1 MDEIS
6 RNRRKNNNLN
16 NKKFNSGNEIINKLE
31 NLYQKS
37 QKEIKY
43 TNLEKKTKI
52 NLRYSAHKSTNRLTK
67 TDSKGL
73 ISIDTQQNQKHSKN
87 IISNEIPT
95 IDATSGYFSVSNSK
109 NKRIQSFSPNK
120 NSLKKNDTDL
130 ESWSIL
136 IENDQKLPHINKD
149 YYASILNNNKNSKER
164 EKLLQN
170 SIDFYYHSKK
180 SPISK
185 SYSYRKKEN
194 EKENYEKPKIRLFSS
209 LKRIPTK
216 VAFGKVVTN
225 DKINFYKKNENF
237 YFDKQKPITEICK
250 NEKNIFRKGLHFNNS
265 IENLIKLNK
274 IKDDYN
280 TNNPNAEFYTPK
292 DVFGNIIYPVYGQKK
307 MLKNIM
313 PKEYDYNTVRSPLE
327 LLHDTYHPLLRF
339 QKKMLS
345 QHINSINQEIGVT
358 YSKYFTLVDNSKIP
372 EKYKMCQD
380 LIDLQ
385 KDEKLIKLIRDLIDR
400 NFGLNKEV
408 EKTFD
413 KKKETLQE
421 KLKKKNLYQRF
432 GKIIIKA
439 AIHFK
444 KLNISLEK
452 FYEKLENKNSY
463 LKLDEKSKQKY
474 ELQIHKQGQH
484 LFQAIK
490 ANDIEEIL
498 NVVKNNNN
506 ILFYTDHFKQ
516 TPLHICAKRNLYQ
529 LILLFTSKG
538 ININAQDEGGRTALY
553 LAAERNHFEFVVV
566 LLYEIADPKIQTVE
580 GKIPSDVTT
589 NSRLK
594 IALDRAK
601 ILHFFHYI
609 GKAQNFNQSV
619 RNGLDFLFNEEFN
632 INYKQWIQE
641 NNEIIGDV
649 ENKK

>member
-1 MDEIS
+1 MDELS
-6 RNRRKNNNLN
+6 RNRYNKL
-16 NKKFNSGNEIINKLE
+16 NKKFHAGNEIINKLE
-31 NLYQKS
+31 HLYQKS

-43 TNLEKKTKI
+43 TNLDKKPNI
-52 NLRYSAHKSTNRLTK
+52 NLRYSGHKFTNRLTK

-73 ISIDTQQNQKHSKN
+73 ISFDAQQLKHSKN
-87 IISNEIPT
+87 KISNEIPT
-95 IDATSGYFSVSNSK
+95 VDATSGMFSFSTSK
-109 NKRIQSFSPNK
+109 NKRIQSFSAK
-120 NSLKKNDTDL
+120 KSTLVKNDTDIQ
-130 ESWSIL
+130 SWSIL
-136 IENDQKLPHINKD
+136 LENDQKLPHVEKD
-149 YYASILNNNKNSKER
+149 YYAFILNHNKESKDR
-164 EKLLQN
+164 DKLLQN
-170 SIDFYYHSKK
+170 SVDFFLHSKK
-180 SPISK
+180 TPISK
-185 SYSYRKKEN
+185 SFSYQKKEN
-194 EKENYEKPKIRLFSS
+194 EKKNYIKPKIKIFSTI
-209 LKRIPTK
+209 KRIPTK

-225 DKINFYKKNENF
+225 DKINLINQNKKFNF
-237 YFDKQKPITEICK
+237 NKQKPINEISK
-250 NEKNIFRKGLHFNNS
+250 NEKNVFRKGLHHNNS
-265 IENLIKLNK
+265 IENLIKKEK

-280 TNNPNAEFYTPK
+280 TNNPNTEYYIPK
-292 DVFGNIIYPVYGQKK
+292 DPFGNIIYPVYGQKK

-313 PKEYDYNTVRSPLE
+313 PKEYDYNTIRSPLE

-372 EKYKMCQD
+372 DKYKMCQD

>member
-1 MDEIS
+1 MDEFS
-6 RNRRKNNNLN
+6 RNRHKNNNLN

-307 MLKNIM
+307 NVK
-313 PKEYDYNTVRSPLE
+313 KYN
-327 LLHDTYHPLLRF
+327 
-339 QKKMLS
+339 
-345 QHINSINQEIGVT
+345 
-358 YSKYFTLVDNSKIP
+358 
-372 EKYKMCQD
+372 
-380 LIDLQ
+380 
-385 KDEKLIKLIRDLIDR
+385 
-400 NFGLNKEV
+400 
-408 EKTFD
+408 
-413 KKKETLQE
+413 
-421 KLKKKNLYQRF
+421 
-432 GKIIIKA
+432 A
-439 AIHFK
+439 
-444 KLNISLEK
+444 
-452 FYEKLENKNSY
+452 
-463 LKLDEKSKQKY
+463 
-474 ELQIHKQGQH
+474 
-484 LFQAIK
+484 
-490 ANDIEEIL
+490 
-498 NVVKNNNN
+498 
-506 ILFYTDHFKQ
+506 
-516 TPLHICAKRNLYQ
+516 
-529 LILLFTSKG
+529 
-538 ININAQDEGGRTALY
+538 
-553 LAAERNHFEFVVV
+553 
-566 LLYEIADPKIQTVE
+566 
-580 GKIPSDVTT
+580 
-589 NSRLK
+589 
-594 IALDRAK
+594 
-601 ILHFFHYI
+601 
-609 GKAQNFNQSV
+609 
-619 RNGLDFLFNEEFN
+619 
-632 INYKQWIQE
+632 
-641 NNEIIGDV
+641 
-649 ENKK
+649 

>member
-1 MDEIS
+1 MDDLS
-6 RNRRKNNNLN
+6 RNRYNPNRK
-16 NKKFNSGNEIINKLE
+16 FHAGNEIINKLE
-31 NLYQKS
+31 HLYQKS

-43 TNLEKKTKI
+43 TNLDNKPNL
-52 NLRYSAHKSTNRLTK
+52 NLRYSGQKYTNSLAK

-73 ISIDTQQNQKHSKN
+73 ISFDTTQLQKYSKN
-87 IISNEIPT
+87 KIKISNEGPT
-95 IDATSGYFSVSNSK
+95 VDATSGYFSISNSK
-109 NKRIQSFSPNK
+109 NKRVQSYSAKKLANK
-120 NSLKKNDTDL
+120 NDNDL
-130 ESWSIL
+130 QSWSIL
-136 IENDQKLPHINKD
+136 LDNDQKIPHINRD
-149 YYASILNNNKNSKER
+149 YYAYVLNNKDVKER

-170 SIDFYYHSKK
+170 SNDFHLHLKK
-180 SPISK
+180 TPISK
-185 SYSYRKKEN
+185 SYGYKKKEN
-194 EKENYEKPKIRLFSS
+194 EKTNYIRPKIRLFSS
-209 LKRIPTK
+209 IKRIPTK
-216 VAFGKVVTN
+216 VAFGKVVTI
-225 DKINFYKKNENF
+225 DKNNYLSPNGKNNSNKK
-237 YFDKQKPITEICK
+237 KPINEICK
-250 NEKNIFRKGLHFNNS
+250 NEKNVFRKGLHFNNS
-265 IENLIKLNK
+265 IENLIKLK
-274 IKDDYN
+274 KLKDDYN
-280 TNNPNAEFYTPK
+280 TNNPNTEYYIPK
-292 DVFGNIIYPVYGQKK
+292 DPFGNIIYPVYGQKK

-339 QKKMLS
+339 QKKMLA

-385 KDEKLIKLIRDLIDR
+385 KDEKLIKLIRDLIDK
-400 NFGLNKEV
+400 NFGLDKEV
-408 EKTFD
+408 EKTLV
-413 KKKETLQE
+413 KTNESLQE
-421 KLKKKNLYQRF
+421 ILKKKTLYQKF

-439 AIHFK
+439 AMHFK

-452 FYEKLENKNSY
+452 FYEKLEDKQLY
-463 LKLDEKSKQKY
+463 KELDENAKQKR
-474 ELQIHKQGQH
+474 ELEIHKQGQH

-490 ANDIEEIL
+490 AGDIDEIL
-498 NVVKNNNN
+498 NVVKKNYE
-506 ILFYTDHFKQ
+506 ILFYCDHFKQ

-553 LAAERNHFEFVVV
+553 LAAERNHFEFVIV

-580 GKIPSDVTT
+580 GKLPADVTK
-589 NSRLK
+589 NSKLK

-601 ILHFFHYI
+601 ILHYFHCI

-641 NNEIIGDV
+641 NNDIIGDI